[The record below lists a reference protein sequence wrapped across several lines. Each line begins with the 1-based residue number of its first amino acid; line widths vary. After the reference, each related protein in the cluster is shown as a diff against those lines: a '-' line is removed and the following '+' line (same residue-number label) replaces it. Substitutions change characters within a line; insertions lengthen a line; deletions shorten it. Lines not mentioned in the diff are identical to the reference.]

1 MGYSESAGQVLR
13 HVQNRA
19 PAYFPQLK
27 NGDLKVQ
34 LLEEQHRTVSSVY
47 RIEVRCRHQN
57 FRIFAKGAPRGKPAM
72 QESPATRARLAPPLP
87 TFDERAL
94 LEYRA
99 LRSIDDYF
107 GSLGDSRFGAI
118 RVLDIMRHPKTI
130 IMLENTDPSL
140 RSLFAGTNRWR
151 HLRGKGSN
159 LETAFSHAGAWLKA
173 YSRMPRAETELL
185 IRHTHRD
192 DFVASIGGFTRF
204 LSSATGDELFL
215 ESLSRTVCALA
226 RDTLPEEL
234 PLGLGHGDYA
244 MRNIL
249 VGPGSRIT
257 AFDTGA
263 RWRVPVYE
271 DVAYFLVTLES
282 NRLQVFSQGLAVHP
296 RSIQSYRKAFLTG
309 YFGVEEIPFD
319 TLWLFEM
326 QALLDSWCSQVTRY
340 SQSAAGI
347 AHSYKRGYLLL
358 LNRHF
363 KRLATARLHGNV

>member
-13 HVQNRA
+13 HVQNHA

-27 NGDLKVQ
+27 NGDFQVR
-34 LLEEQHRTVSSVY
+34 LLEEQHRASSSVY
-47 RIEVRCRHQN
+47 RIEVRCLHQT
-57 FRIFAKGAPRGKPAM
+57 FRIFAKGAPRGNPAM

-87 TFDERAL
+87 HSNERIL

-99 LRSIDDYF
+99 LRWIDDYF
-107 GSLGDSRFGAI
+107 SSLGDPRFEAI
-118 RVLDIMRHPKTI
+118 RVLDIIRDPNTI
-130 IMLENTDPSL
+130 IMMENTDPSL
-140 RSLFAGTNRWR
+140 RSLFAASNRWR
-151 HLRGKGSN
+151 HLRGKESS
-159 LETAFSHAGAWLKA
+159 LETAFSHAGAWLRA
-173 YSRMPRAETELL
+173 YSTMPRTETELL
-185 IRHTHRD
+185 TRHTHRD
-192 DFVASIGGFTRF
+192 DFVASIGELTRF
-204 LSSATGDELFL
+204 LSSTIGDELFL
-215 ESLSRTVCALA
+215 DSLSRTVCALA
-226 RDTLPEEL
+226 LDTLPEEL

-271 DVAYFLVTLES
+271 DVAYFIVKLES
-282 NRLQVFSQGLAVHP
+282 NRLQIFSQGLAVHP
-296 RSIQSYRKAFLTG
+296 RSIQSYSKAFLTG

-340 SQSAAGI
+340 SRNATGI
-347 AHSYKRGYLLL
+347 AHSYNRVNLLL
-358 LNRHF
+358 VNRYF
-363 KRLATARLHGNV
+363 KRLAATRLSGIA